1 MADNCEMLIEKIAT
15 SAGLAK
21 EEVER
26 KIEARRAKLSGLISR
41 EGACQIIAAE
51 LGVNFNDM
59 DLKITELV
67 DGMRKVNIIARVIT
81 MFPVREFNKNNR
93 VGKVSSFIV
102 ADQSGNMRVVLWDT
116 NHIELVEKG
125 DIIEGV
131 VIEVK
136 NAAMRNN
143 ELHLSGFSEIKKSN
157 KVLENV
163 NTTRAA
169 LDKEI
174 KDLQPG
180 QQVKIRGTIVQMF
193 NPRFFNVCPEC
204 GKKIVQDGDGY
215 SCADH
220 GRIQPKER
228 SLINFVIDDGGETV
242 RVVLFSEQVSKLIP
256 EEELKDPAKILTFRE
271 EWMGTEVYI
280 QGSVRKNQLF
290 NEVEMNVSDIQKVD
304 VEKLIAELEVSN

>member
-143 ELHLSGFSEIKKSN
+143 ELHLSGFSEIKKSD

-163 NTTRAA
+163 NTARAA